1 MSRMKKI
8 CVALASV
15 LVLAV
20 LETLAAGGASA
31 DLFTPE
37 HSFIIKDGSGE
48 VIAYFDSEGN
58 FFTACEIETGAA
70 SADLEPEDGV
80 SEFVLIDDEGECVAR
95 LDPEDGEKG
104 VLYLKGSLVEN
115 SPDSGPSGPALIIN
129 GLVGAGSGMRS
140 SSAAAAWWDN
150 YGRLTLKAL
159 RHLGKGIVTYNADD
173 LFMSAAGDELP
184 RLRNSWPR
192 IGYKTWKRPRWGLL
206 IDPPTKDWY
215 QANLKKFD
223 VAVIVAH
230 GGSNQS
236 RTWFMSAD
244 GYTIYACSD
253 LGYNV
258 KDWVADQGRNY
269 IFADIAVCSSG
280 TEYAGPLWLD
290 AFGAKAVL
298 GWDGIVIIPH
308 TLYFEEYFWET
319 WVKLMSV
326 QAAADNAQDWVE
338 IFNTE
343 VILAYGLAPVPQPVV
358 HGDKNLLIY

>member
-1 MSRMKKI
+1 MKKI
-8 CVALASV
+8 WVALASV

-20 LETLAAGGASA
+20 LETLAAGSASA

-80 SEFVLIDDEGECVAR
+80 SEFVVVGDEGECVAR
-95 LDPEDGEKG
+95 LDPEDGERG

-115 SPDSGPSGPALIIN
+115 SPDTGPSGPALIID
-129 GLVGAGSGMRS
+129 GFTGARSGMRS

-159 RHLGKGIVTYNADD
+159 RHLGKAIVTYNAQD
-173 LFMSAAGDELP
+173 LFWSAAREELP

-192 IGYKTWKRPRWGLL
+192 IGYKTWKKPHWGFL

-215 QANLKKFD
+215 QGNLKKFD

-230 GGSNQS
+230 GGSNQW

-244 GYTIYACSD
+244 SVTIYACYNG
-253 LGYNV
+253 GYNV

-269 IFADIAVCSSG
+269 IFADVATCSSG

-298 GWDGIVIIPH
+298 GWDGDVFIPH
-308 TLYFEEYFWET
+308 VEYFEEYFWET

-326 QAAADNAQDWVE
+326 QAAADNAQEMFEDQHPD
-338 IFNTE
+338 
-343 VILAYGLAPVPQPVV
+343 ILHQYAPGPVPEPVV